1 MITVEPD
8 LGLAAGLFDALR
20 ESSFDGVGVTRDS
33 YGAGEQ
39 RAHDLVACAARG
51 LGLEVSTDAALNL
64 YMTLKGENRA
74 APLRMAGSHLDSV
87 PCGGNFD
94 GAAGVVAGMAVL
106 SAWVKAG
113 YTPAADTTVVA
124 LRGEESAWFPVS
136 YVGSKAAFGVLPA
149 DALDV
154 VRSDSRGRLADCIA
168 VLGGTPDAIRAGV
181 AYLDPRRI
189 DRFIEL
195 HIEQGP
201 VLLEAGETI
210 GIVTGICGSLRYR
223 HAEAHGTYA
232 HSGATP
238 RDHRHDAVLA
248 TSAMAVALDEAWRDL
263 QRDGHELTVTVGR
276 FSTDAVR
283 ADISKVAGHVSFAI
297 DVRSRSDATL
307 ETMDQRIREAVD
319 AILARY
325 GVRIETGPRTRSAP
339 ASLSEGYRRR
349 LRTEARRL
357 GIRAREMPSGAG
369 HDAALFSA
377 QGVPSAMIFVR
388 NAHGSHNPDE
398 SMSLDD
404 FAHGAR
410 LLSLLLQD
418 G

>member
-1 MITVEPD
+1 
-8 LGLAAGLFDALR
+8 
-20 ESSFDGVGVTRDS
+20 
-33 YGAGEQ
+33 
-39 RAHDLVACAARG
+39 
-51 LGLEVSTDAALNL
+51 
-64 YMTLKGENRA
+64 
-74 APLRMAGSHLDSV
+74 
-87 PCGGNFD
+87 
-94 GAAGVVAGMAVL
+94 
-106 SAWVKAG
+106 
-113 YTPAADTTVVA
+113 
-124 LRGEESAWFPVS
+124 VS
-136 YVGSKAAFGVLPA
+136 YIGSKAAFGVLPA

-154 VRSDSRGRLADCIA
+154 VRSDSRERLVGCIA
-168 VLGGTPDAIRAGV
+168 ALGGAPDAIRAGV
-181 AYLDPRRI
+181 AYLDPPRI

-201 VLLEAGETI
+201 VLLESGETI

-223 HAEAHGTYA
+223 HAEAHGIYA

-238 RDHRHDAVLA
+238 RGHRNDAVLA
-248 TSAMAVALDEAWRDL
+248 TSAMVVALDEAWRDL
-263 QRDGHELTVTVGR
+263 QQEGHELTVTVGR

-297 DVRSRSDATL
+297 DVRSRSQATL
-307 ETMDQRIREAVD
+307 EAMDQRIRAAVD

-325 GVRIETGPRTRSAP
+325 GVRIETGPQTRSAP
-339 ASLSEGYRRR
+339 AELSERYRRR
-349 LRTEARRL
+349 LRSEAQRL
-357 GIRAREMPSGAG
+357 GIRSREMPSGAG

-418 G
+418 E